1 MSTVTALAAPNT
13 FAAMNSAVGGTVDTG
28 LKLLAINRKLQIE
41 STLDDIFEDL
51 GSEVVSSGRS
61 IAIPNAIY
69 MKLGAQ
75 PTGARQVT
83 IPLLKALA
91 GSPTLGA
98 GTPVGA
104 EVGQNLKYCT
114 FYYNEYSFAVASENW
129 GIKSN
134 DMAIY
139 GVFEQI
145 QPSMSKWLKELRG
158 KRIRE
163 ASLRTY
169 DSVLTNLSAVT
180 AHWNKNWFIANTDLG
195 SQPAWDSTEAT
206 FHAAVAAAL
215 NSAGGTT
222 GDGANANIDLDYL
235 LSLDYYAA
243 NYLRIDPIY
252 VGGERTYVVLIPST
266 QIQIL
271 KRNDPGQLGDI
282 YTSMVRSNADEMKYT
297 GVIGRVGSLLLVED
311 QRYPTIGMAGAST
324 MTPVYVNPGNADS
337 RSKSVYEGTAGRNWD
352 IGFLYGAGAVTEWIV
367 KDTHFETE
375 KQNYGYNQG
384 NGVFAEGGIMIT
396 QYDTDTGW
404 ALSTDFRE
412 NTASMVLAFTTPAI
426 TA

>member
-1 MSTVTALAAPNT
+1 MSVTALLTPNA
-13 FAAMNSAVGGTVDTG
+13 FSAMNSGVGGTVDAG
-28 LKLLAINRKLQIE
+28 LKLLAINKKLQVE

-51 GSEVVSSGRS
+51 GADVVSSGRS
-61 IAIPNAIY
+61 VAIPNAIF
-69 MKLGAQ
+69 MKLSAQ

-83 IPLLKALA
+83 VPLLKALA

-114 FYYNEYSFAVASENW
+114 FFYNEYSFAVASENW
-129 GIKSN
+129 GIKAN
-134 DMAIY
+134 EMAIY
-139 GVFEQI
+139 SVFEQI
-145 QPSMSKWLKELRG
+145 QPQMSKYIKELRG

-163 ASLRTY
+163 ATLRTY
-169 DSVLTNLSAVT
+169 DSVLTNLSTVT
-180 AHWNKNWFIANTDLG
+180 ANWNKNWFIANTDLG
-195 SQPAWDSTEAT
+195 SQPTWDATEAT
-206 FHAAVAAAL
+206 FHAATATIM
-215 NSAGGTT
+215 NTAGGAT

-243 NYLRIDPIY
+243 NYLKIDPIY
-252 VGGERTYVVLIPST
+252 LGGERTYVVLIPST

-282 YTSMVRSNADEMKYT
+282 YTSMVRENKDEMKYT
-297 GVIGRVGSLLLVED
+297 GVIGRVGSLLLIED
-311 QRYPTIGMAGAST
+311 QRYPTINISSTT
-324 MTPVYVNPGNADS
+324 MTPVYVNPGNSDS
-337 RSKSVYEGTAGRNWD
+337 RSKAVYNGSSNRNWD
-352 IGFLYGAGAVTEWIV
+352 MGALYGAGAITEWIV
-367 KDTHFETE
+367 KDSHFETE

-384 NGVFAEGGIMIT
+384 NGIFAEGGIMIT

-404 ALSTDFRE
+404 ALSTDYRE
-412 NTASMVLAFTTPAI
+412 NTASIVLAFTTPAI